1 MVAPQGYNITC
12 DPGDLYSR
20 KCYTTNSSGVKEE
33 IIGYTNNGDPIS
45 KAQSSSSWIA
55 WVPTLTTLNQD
66 GTAYQP
72 YGQAGIPYTKTGSA
86 MGAYMPSSGADMQ
99 DYYYLN
105 EVMPGSQAR
114 KMYNQR
120 TCSPLWNTFGCKNDG
135 SDISTAPNSEES
147 AKNKSLFKK
156 IFGSEAFTSQ
166 KWVPPVVGGVITLGV
181 ILAYKKLV

>member
-12 DPGDLYSR
+12 DPGDLFNR
-20 KCYTTNSSGVKEE
+20 KCYTTNASGEKEE
-33 IIGYTNNGDPIS
+33 IIGYQDGNPVS
-45 KAQSSSSWIA
+45 KAKSSSSWIA